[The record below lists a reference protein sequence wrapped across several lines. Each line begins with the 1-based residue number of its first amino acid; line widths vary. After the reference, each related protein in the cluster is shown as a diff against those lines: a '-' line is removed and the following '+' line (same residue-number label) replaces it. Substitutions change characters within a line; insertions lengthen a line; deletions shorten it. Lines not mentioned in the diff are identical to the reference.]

1 MKDSE
6 KGISETVTCPIC
18 SRNVNAVVINAH
30 IDNGC
35 QEAAPSQAKTSNRK
49 TASNLAP
56 IFQARPTNPID
67 VNQSL
72 PSSSPS
78 LPKGKKRA
86 INDTPSSS
94 SSAPAKRAKMSM
106 QLQSI
111 APLAERMRPE
121 RLDEFVGHVHLTNP
135 SSMFMNGATT
145 GSLGSMIFWGPPG
158 CGKTTL
164 ARLYAKRTGSVFKE
178 LSATVV
184 GINDIRAV
192 FEEARN
198 TFKLTQRRTVLFL
211 DEIHRF
217 NRSQQDIFLP
227 FVEQGSIQLLGATTE
242 NPSFKLTS
250 ALLSRCRVFI
260 LERLTD
266 ADIEKIVHTA
276 LQKLAQSSSHKDTD
290 ITDNCSEPSSS
301 QGSSTS
307 SGSPPYPQFTGKVI
321 ASIVS
326 LASGDARTALSLVE
340 LVVQS
345 SLPEADLIAS
355 MRRTVSIS
363 YDRTG
368 DNHYD
373 MISALHKSVRGSQGT
388 AAMYWLARM
397 LTAGEDP
404 LFVARRM
411 VVCASEDIGL
421 ADPHALPLAMS
432 ALQACQNI
440 GMPECR
446 INLAHIVAYLS
457 EAPKSTRAYEAYKR
471 AEEAAKLDATLP
483 VPLQV
488 RNAPTKLMD
497 EMGCGDGYRYNP
509 DYAHPVTN
517 TYLPSQ
523 LQGKSF
529 LRDEDDKTNKIWDE
543 EALKRWELEENGG
556 QPWCGRKDAT

>member
-1 MKDSE
+1 M
-6 KGISETVTCPIC
+6 T
-18 SRNVNAVVINAH
+18 R
-30 IDNGC
+30 
-35 QEAAPSQAKTSNRK
+35 
-49 TASNLAP
+49 L
-56 IFQARPTNPID
+56 
-67 VNQSL
+67 L
-72 PSSSPS
+72 
-78 LPKGKKRA
+78 RA
-86 INDTPSSS
+86 QVYS
-94 SSAPAKRAKMSM
+94 K
-106 QLQSI
+106 
-111 APLAERMRPE
+111 
-121 RLDEFVGHVHLTNP
+121 
-135 SSMFMNGATT
+135 
-145 GSLGSMIFWGPPG
+145 
-158 CGKTTL
+158 
-164 ARLYAKRTGSVFKE
+164 
-178 LSATVV
+178 
-184 GINDIRAV
+184 
-192 FEEARN
+192 
-198 TFKLTQRRTVLFL
+198 
-211 DEIHRF
+211 
-217 NRSQQDIFLP
+217 
-227 FVEQGSIQLLGATTE
+227 
-242 NPSFKLTS
+242 
-250 ALLSRCRVFI
+250 RVFI

-276 LQKLAQSSSHKDTD
+276 LQKLAQSSSNKDTD

-421 ADPHALPLAMS
+421 ADPHALPLVSSMPFKGLNLNGMLLKAMS

-509 DYAHPVTN
+509 DYAYIQIT
-517 TYLPSQ
+517 
-523 LQGKSF
+523 
-529 LRDEDDKTNKIWDE
+529 RCDKCSLTSYI
-543 EALKRWELEENGG
+543 AI
-556 QPWCGRKDAT
+556 P